1 MQSKTSTS
9 TARSP
14 SPDPAETAVED
25 LFLTRTADFAFHRQ
39 RLHFQLARTVF
50 ASAGVDPGSAL
61 LLRHLQA
68 VGLTGGERVLDV
80 GAGHGTLGIVLA
92 ALDQTRAVAFVD
104 RDALA
109 CIFTIRNLAA
119 NGLTVAADGAEAE
132 PGTAIV
138 RGSLGYDGVAGETP
152 FDLVVSN
159 IPGKAGKDVIAELV
173 TGSAAVARAG
183 AMVGFVVVKPLA
195 GDVEELVAAPVFE
208 PVLTTGNKTHVVV
221 IGRVVESSARAS
233 VVVKDGPGEKPPQA
247 SGFERGLY
255 DRAAGRFSSGALEW
269 SATTVTGIDEFDTL
283 SQATRLLRGALQ
295 GLRAN
300 PSVVA
305 NPGQGHRAVIAALA
319 GYQPSALVG
328 RDLLAL
334 SAARRCLADNGCGT
348 EPELVHELGIPEEW
362 FYRVPLVILH
372 ADDKVH
378 GPWFT
383 AEVVRYLDYVDRA
396 ASGRQDLVLT
406 GRSGLLGRLEADVL
420 RRRKGHVAY
429 KKGVKGY
436 RAIRFTSS

>member
-1 MQSKTSTS
+1 MRSKTSTS
-9 TARSP
+9 TPRSL
-14 SPDPAETAVED
+14 SPDPDETAIED

-39 RLHFQLARTVF
+39 RLHFELARTVF

-92 ALDQTRAVAFVD
+92 ALDRSRSVTFVD
-104 RDALA
+104 RDSLA
-109 CIFTIRNLAA
+109 CAFTVRNLAG
-119 NGLTVAADGAEAE
+119 NGLPVATDGTE
-132 PGTAIV
+132 PQAGEAIV
-138 RGSLGYDGVAGETP
+138 RGSLGYDGVAGATP

-159 IPGKAGKDVIAELV
+159 IPGKAGENVIEDLV
-173 TGSAAVARAG
+173 TGAAAVARAG
-183 AMVGFVVVKPLA
+183 AVVGFVVVKPLA
-195 GDVEELVAAPVFE
+195 EELEELVAAPMFE

-221 IGRVVESSARAS
+221 IARVGESTVPRGSDMKS
-233 VVVKDGPGEKPPQA
+233 GSGERPLPVG
-247 SGFERGLY
+247 GFERGLY
-255 DRAAGRFSSGALEW
+255 DRAAGRFSSGLLEW
-269 SATTVTGIDEFDTL
+269 SATTVTGLDEFDTL

-295 GLRAN
+295 GVRAT

-319 GYQPSALVG
+319 GYQPSAIVG

-334 SAARRCLADNGCGT
+334 SATRRCLADNDCGDA
-348 EPELVHELGIPEEW
+348 PELVHDLSVPEEW

-383 AEVVRYLDYVDRA
+383 AEVIRYLDYVDRA
-396 ASGRQDLVLT
+396 GSGRHNLVLT